1 MIPLWNGGGDDDF
14 EESNLRSWVPPA
26 AAAAAAPPLYNSTT
40 QIQSFTNSDMV
51 FGGQI
56 ISFKGSNK
64 DVSNN
69 TRKWTDDNSFAVPQ
83 IINPPAG
90 SKRYRTLL

>member
-1 MIPLWNGGGDDDF
+1 MIPLWDGGGDDDF
-14 EESNLRSWVPPA
+14 EESNLRSWVPPPPP
-26 AAAAAAPPLYNSTT
+26 AAPPLYNSTT
-40 QIQSFTNSDMV
+40 QIQSFANSDMV

-69 TRKWTDDNSFAVPQ
+69 IRKWTDDNSFAVPQ
-83 IINPPAG
+83 IINPLAG